1 MDYHYPICNTANEE
15 IFYKQ
20 CAALESHIP
29 GLKKGKALQDVD
41 GSTTQLY
48 MKDNCEILVHNSEYI
63 GAVYID
69 SDIELKQFFS
79 N

>member
-1 MDYHYPICNTANEE
+1 MDYHYPICNMADEK

-20 CAALESHIP
+20 CAALESHVP
-29 GLKKGKALQDVD
+29 GLEKGKTLQDVD
-41 GSTTQLY
+41 GSTTQSY
-48 MKDNCEILVHNSEYI
+48 RKDGGEILVHNSEYI

-69 SDIELKQFFS
+69 SDIELKQFFG